1 MSVPILY
8 RVGGSQK
15 SIIERYTVKIMDRI
29 AKVDVMEQNIID
41 QMGAEAA
48 LQAIVRALSYDTK
61 ENVYSYICREY
72 EIKIEN
78 DED

>member
-29 AKVDVMEQNIID
+29 AKVDVMEESIID
-41 QMGAEAA
+41 QMGAEEA
-48 LQAIVRALSYDTK
+48 LQAIIQALSYDTK
-61 ENVYSYICREY
+61 ESIYSNICRVY
-72 EIKIEN
+72 EIEIEN